1 MDSPVKRTTIREVA
15 EQAGVSVASVSRAFS
30 GAAVMRPATRE
41 RILQVARELGYRPN
55 GIARNLR
62 TQRSKIIGLII
73 SDVENPFYT
82 SLVRAVEDSAH
93 AQQFSLVLCNSDES
107 PEKER
112 NYIQFLADE
121 RVAGVIGSPTSETTT
136 SFLPLQ
142 RAGIPVVAVDRRSL
156 LTPVDT
162 VLLDNVRAAYDLTRY
177 LIAQGHQRIGIILP
191 GDNITSGR
199 ERLTGF
205 LQAMHESGLPVR
217 DEWICSGKGSE
228 AFGFQSAIGLLS
240 QIERPT
246 ALLSG
251 NNLITLGVL
260 KAVQHLGL
268 RVPQQVGLAGLDEMP
283 WMTLLR
289 MPLLIAAQPVR
300 EMGQR
305 AFELLCARMS
315 DSAHPIREVRLAH
328 RLVYVNAEDMAS
340 TTSFTRPHVDP
351 EQKEVMPIQEHRT
364 TLTL

>member
-1 MDSPVKRTTIREVA
+1 
-15 EQAGVSVASVSRAFS
+15 
-30 GAAVMRPATRE
+30 MRSSTRE

-93 AQQFSLVLCNSDES
+93 AHRYSLVLCNSDED

-112 NYIQFLADE
+112 SYIQFLADE
-121 RVAGVIGSPTSETTT
+121 RVAGVIGSPTSEAGT

-162 VLLDNVRAAYDLTRY
+162 VLLDNVRAAYDLTRH
-177 LIAQGHQRIGIILP
+177 LIAQGHQRLGIILP

-205 LQAMHESGLPVR
+205 LQAMHESGLRVE
-217 DEWICSGKGSE
+217 DQWIRSGKGSE
-228 AFGFQSAIGLLS
+228 EFGFLSALDLLA
-240 QIERPT
+240 QAERPT
-246 ALLSG
+246 ALLGG
-251 NNLITLGVL
+251 NNLITLGTL
-260 KAVQHLGL
+260 KAIQQLGL
-268 RVPQQVGLAGLDEMP
+268 RIPKDVSVAGLDEMP
-283 WMTLLR
+283 WMSLLR
-289 MPLLIAAQPVR
+289 MPVVVAAQPVR

-305 AFELLCARMS
+305 AFDLLHERMTN
-315 DSAHPIREVRLAH
+315 AALPIREVRLSH
-328 RLVYVNAEDMAS
+328 RLVFVNAHNYPANEPVVTDFA
-340 TTSFTRPHVDP
+340 R
-351 EQKEVMPIQEHRT
+351 
-364 TLTL
+364 